1 MRVCV
6 ERENEFQQAP
16 KKEKKLYFI
25 FLICLNDLDF
35 AKGIKS
41 GFPLKATRWLTS
53 TVKINVD
60 PQ

>member
-41 GFPLKATRWLTS
+41 GFPLKATS
-53 TVKINVD
+53 
-60 PQ
+60 